1 MKFHASPFSVHTM
14 YYKFYSEKN
23 IVHYLTSLSGVSLAL
38 IATAFTYIMTAAGA
52 ALVFIC
58 KKVNESAFSL
68 MMSSAAGIMLA
79 STFFSLLLPAMET
92 AADLSWLILSC
103 GFVAGG
109 LLIIVTDILIG
120 KLHFFSDNQKKRSSA
135 VMCIAVTMHNI
146 PEGLAVGVA
155 CGAVIAGQSSTAI
168 AAIMLA
174 VGIGI
179 QNFPEGMCV
188 AFPLRANG
196 MGRGKSFFIGQLSGA
211 VEIVAGVVGA
221 AAVSIVSGILP
232 WALSFSA
239 GAMMAVVCSELIP
252 ESFANGKIKATIGII
267 AGFTLMMI
275 LDIAFG

>member
-1 MKFHASPFSVHTM
+1 MATTFTW
-14 YYKFYSEKN
+14 
-23 IVHYLTSLSGVSLAL
+23 AL
-38 IATAFTYIMTAAGA
+38 TAAGA
-52 ALVFIC
+52 LLVFIC
-58 KKVNESAFSL
+58 RNVSKGAFSL

-79 STFFSLLLPAMET
+79 STFFSLLMPAMEMVEKYSYLVLT
-92 AADLSWLILSC
+92 C
-103 GFVAGG
+103 GFVLGG
-109 LLIIVTDILIG
+109 LLIIVTDIVTG
-120 KLHFFSDNQKKRSSA
+120 KLHLFAGNVKKRSCA

-146 PEGLAVGVA
+146 PEGMAIGVA
-155 CGAVIAGQSSTAI
+155 FGALSAGNNVEAV

-196 MGRGKSFFIGQLSGA
+196 MGRSKAFFIGQLSGA
-211 VEIVAGVVGA
+211 VEIIAGVVGA
-221 AAVSIVSGILP
+221 LAVTFISGILP

-252 ESFANGKIKATIGII
+252 ESFAEGKIKATVGVIF
-267 AGFTLMMI
+267 GFALMMI

>member
-1 MKFHASPFSVHTM
+1 M
-14 YYKFYSEKN
+14 N
-23 IVHYLTSLSGVSLAL
+23 WITSLSGVWLAL
-38 IATAFTYIMTAAGA
+38 LATTFTYLMTAAGA
-52 ALVFIC
+52 ALVFVC
-58 KKVNESAFSL
+58 KKINNSAFSL

-79 STFFSLLLPAMET
+79 STFFSLLLPAMESG
-92 AADLSWLILSC
+92 AEPQWLILSV

-120 KLHFFSDNQKKRSSA
+120 KLHFFSYNDKKRSSA

-155 CGAVIAGQSSTAI
+155 CGAVGGGQYAAAI

-196 MGRGKSFFIGQLSGA
+196 AGRGKSFFIGQLSGA

-221 AAVSIVSGILP
+221 AAVSVAAGILP

-239 GAMMAVVCSELIP
+239 GAMLAVVCSELVP
-252 ESFANGKIKATIGII
+252 ESFANGKIKATIGVT

>member
-1 MKFHASPFSVHTM
+1 MHF
-14 YYKFYSEKN
+14 
-23 IVHYLTSLSGVSLAL
+23 ITSISGVSLAL
-38 IATAFTYIMTAAGA
+38 IATAFTYFMTAAGA

-58 KKVNESAFSL
+58 KKINQTAFSL

-92 AADLSWLILSC
+92 APDPSWLVLSC
-103 GFVAGG
+103 AFVAGG
-109 LLIIVTDILIG
+109 LLIILTDVIID
-120 KLHFFSDNQKKRSSA
+120 KLHFFSNNQKKRSSA

-155 CGAVIAGQSSTAI
+155 CGAVIAGQPATAV

-188 AFPLRANG
+188 SFPLRANG

-211 VEIVAGVVGA
+211 VEIIAGIVGA
-221 AAVSIVSGILP
+221 VAVEAMSGILP
-232 WALSFSA
+232 WALAFSA
-239 GAMMAVVCSELIP
+239 GAMLAVVCSELIP
-252 ESFANGKIKATIGII
+252 ESFANGKIQATVGII
-267 AGFTLMMI
+267 AGFTIMMI